1 MSDDVI
7 ASKQV
12 QSILEFDKI
21 VAATEGHCLT
31 PMGKEALHRRQP
43 VSDPV
48 RIDRLRE
55 ESAEMLTVLRS
66 GNGFPI
72 LRVPDIRPHIES
84 AGLEGSF
91 LDPAEF
97 LQIGEFLSAVDGLL
111 RFSRVSES
119 AFPRLESYL
128 EGLSAVYQLRTAID
142 RAISPE
148 ADVRDNA
155 SPELNR
161 IRKER
166 RSARDA
172 VVSRLERMLE
182 KRQTDPSRMDDVIT
196 LRNDRFVIPMRE
208 GDPAAN
214 DGVIQD
220 RSSSGATLYVEP
232 MKVVELN
239 NRLRRLSMEETREVE
254 RILRGLTDMVR
265 ENRFALIDD
274 AAIYG
279 DLDAVHATAQFG
291 IHTNGNVVHRIDSA
305 DLDLVDARHP
315 LLVLQAR
322 ELRRKYPNDPPQTI
336 VPMSVALDD
345 STSTIV
351 ITGPNTGGKTVAL
364 KTIGVL
370 VLMAQAGWPIPA
382 RENSKVG
389 VFTRLIADIGDEQS
403 IESSLSTFSSHLTR
417 INDALRSADERT
429 LVLLDEL
436 GAGTDP
442 KEGAALGEAIILEL
456 TERRARLIVTTH
468 HTALKTLAQ
477 FNAQIANAALQFD
490 PETLSP
496 TYHFRV
502 GLPGASYAIDIARRL
517 GLPETVTK
525 RAESLVDEQEKDL
538 SRLLIELDERLVAVR
553 NREAELD
560 KSTKAA
566 AALEDL
572 FRSRMAKIE
581 QLEKERK
588 SEALAEAESIV
599 QNTRREMER
608 LVREIRESQAERQR
622 VKETHRTL
630 ADTARKIKEERREI
644 VPPADTRPKRQEGP
658 LAVGDQVW
666 IESFKREG
674 EIVSIDNDK
683 EQVKVQLGDFLYTMD
698 RDAVERVESAAAG
711 PGAGRAKVTV
721 RGGYG
726 EPTADVGPEISL
738 RGLSAEDA
746 LEMLDRYLDE
756 ARLAGWNE
764 VRIVHGKGEGILRR
778 AVGEFLTRDARV
790 IDKRLG
796 HWNEG
801 GDGVTLARLKP
812 E

>member
-1 MSDDVI
+1 MSDGVI
-7 ASKQV
+7 ASTQV
-12 QSILEFDKI
+12 QAILEFDKI
-21 VAATEGHCLT
+21 VAATEGLCLT
-31 PMGKEALHRRQP
+31 PMGKEALRRRQP
-43 VSDPV
+43 TADIE

-55 ESAEMLTVLRS
+55 EVREMLTVLRT
-66 GNGFPI
+66 GAGFPI
-72 LRVPDIRPHIES
+72 VRVPDIRPFIER

-91 LDPAEF
+91 LEPGQF
-97 LQIGEFLSAVDGLL
+97 LQIGEFLSAIDELL
-111 RFSRVSES
+111 RFSRVSEV
-119 AFPRLESYL
+119 AFPRLEAYL
-128 EGLSAVYQLRTAID
+128 EGLSAVYPLRTAID

-155 SPELNR
+155 SPELKR

-166 RSARDA
+166 RGARDA
-172 VVSRLERMLE
+172 VVARLERMLDE
-182 KRQTDPSRMDDVIT
+182 RSTDPSRMDDLIT

-208 GDPAAN
+208 GDPRAN

-239 NRLRRLSMEETREVE
+239 NRLRRLSMEESREVE

-265 ENRFALIDD
+265 ENRFALTDD
-274 AAIYG
+274 SSIYG

-291 IHTNGNVVHRIDSA
+291 VNTNGNVVNRLDAAEI
-305 DLDLVDARHP
+305 DLVDARHP

-322 ELRRKYPNDPPQTI
+322 EQRRTHPDDPPMDV
-336 VPMSVALDD
+336 VPMSVSLGRD
-345 STSTIV
+345 TSTII

-364 KTIGVL
+364 KTIGLL

-382 RENSKVG
+382 KENSKVG

-403 IESSLSTFSSHLTR
+403 IESSLSTFSSHLAR
-417 INDALRSADERT
+417 INDALRTADDRS

-442 KEGAALGEAIILEL
+442 KEGAALGEAIVLEL
-456 TERRARLIVTTH
+456 TERGARLIVTTH

-477 FNAQIANAALQFD
+477 QSAHIANAALEFD
-490 PETLSP
+490 PSTLSP
-496 TYHFRV
+496 TYRFRV

-517 GLPETVTK
+517 GLPDHVTK
-525 RAESLVDEQEKDL
+525 RAESLVDAQEKDL
-538 SRLLIELDERLVAVR
+538 SRLLIELDERLMSVR

-572 FRSRMAKIE
+572 FRARMAKIE
-581 QLEKERK
+581 QLEKEKK
-588 SEALAEAESIV
+588 SEALAQAESIV

-608 LVREIRESQAERQR
+608 LVKEIRESQAERQR
-622 VKETHRTL
+622 VKETHRAL
-630 ADTARKIKEERREI
+630 ADTARKIKDERRE
-644 VPPADTRPKRQEGP
+644 VAPQPEQRPKRQEGP
-658 LAVGDQVW
+658 LSVGDRVW
-666 IESFKREG
+666 IESFKREA
-674 EIVSIDNDK
+674 EVVTIDDDK
-683 EQVKVQLGDFLYTMD
+683 EQVKVQLGDFLYTID
-698 RDAVERVESAAAG
+698 RDAVERIESK
-711 PGAGRAKVTV
+711 PVDDSKRVKITV
-721 RGGYG
+721 KGGHG
-726 EPTADVGPEISL
+726 VPTSEVGPEISL

-746 LEMLDRYLDE
+746 LEVLDRYLDE

-778 AVGEFLTRDARV
+778 AVGEYLSRDARV
-790 IDKRLG
+790 VEKRLG

-801 GDGVTLARLKP
+801 GDGVTLAKLTP
-812 E
+812 ES

>member
-1 MSDDVI
+1 MSNGVI
-7 ASKQV
+7 ATKQV

-21 VAATEGHCLT
+21 VASTEALCLT
-31 PMGKEALHRRQP
+31 PMGKEALRKRLP
-43 VSDPV
+43 TAEFD

-55 ESAEMLTVLRS
+55 EVSEMLTVLRS
-66 GNGFPI
+66 GDGFPI
-72 LRVPDIRPHIES
+72 VRVPDIRPYIES

-91 LDPAEF
+91 LDPAQF
-97 LQIGEFLSAVDGLL
+97 LQIGEFLSAIEELL
-111 RFSRVSES
+111 RFSRVSE
-119 AFPRLESYL
+119 AVFPRLEAYL
-128 EGLSAVYQLRTAID
+128 EGLSAVFHLRTAVD

-166 RSARDA
+166 RGARDA

-182 KRQTDPSRMDDVIT
+182 KRQTDPSRMDDLIT

-208 GDPAAN
+208 GDPGAN

-220 RSSSGATLYVEP
+220 RSGSGATLYVEP

-254 RILRGLTDMVR
+254 RILRGLTDIVR
-265 ENRFALIDD
+265 DSRFALTDD
-274 AAIYG
+274 ASIYG
-279 DLDAVHATAQFG
+279 DLDAIHATAQFG
-291 IHTNGNVVHRIDSA
+291 LNSDGNVVGRLDRA
-305 DLDLVDARHP
+305 DLDLIEAHHP
-315 LLVLQAR
+315 LLVLQAH
-322 ELRRKYPNDPPQTI
+322 ELKHKYPDDPPFKV
-336 VPMSVALDD
+336 VPMDVTLGESM
-345 STSTIV
+345 SSII

-364 KTIGVL
+364 KTIGLL

-382 RENSKVG
+382 KDTSKVG

-417 INDALRSADERT
+417 INDALRSADDRS

-442 KEGAALGEAIILEL
+442 KEGAALGEAIVLEL

-477 FNAQIANAALQFD
+477 HSPHIENAALQFD
-490 PETLSP
+490 PGTLSP

-517 GLPETVTK
+517 GLPENVTT
-525 RAESLVDEQEKDL
+525 RAESLVDAQEKDL
-538 SRLLIELDERLVAVR
+538 SKLLVELDERLMSVR

-566 AALEDL
+566 SALEDL
-572 FRSRMAKIE
+572 FRSRMARIE
-581 QLEKERK
+581 ELEKEK
-588 SEALAEAESIV
+588 KTEALAEAESIV

-608 LVREIRESQAERQR
+608 LVKEIRESQAERQR
-622 VKETHRTL
+622 VKESHRAL
-630 ADTARKIKEERREI
+630 ADTARRIKDVKRE
-644 VPPADTRPKRQEGP
+644 VAPEPEPRPKRQDGP
-658 LAVGDQVW
+658 IGVGDRVW
-666 IESFKREG
+666 IETFKREA
-674 EIVSIDNDK
+674 EVVSIDNDK
-683 EQVKVQLGDFLYTMD
+683 EQVKVQLGDFMYTMD
-698 RDAVERVESAAAG
+698 RDAVERVESK
-711 PGAGRAKVTV
+711 PTDDSKRVTINV

-726 EPTADVGPEISL
+726 GSTSDVGPEVSL

-746 LEMLDRYLDE
+746 LEVLDRYLDE

-764 VRIVHGKGEGILRR
+764 VRIVHGRGEGILRR
-778 AVGEFLTRDARV
+778 AVGEYLTRDSRV
-790 IDKRLG
+790 IEKRLG

-801 GDGVTLARLKP
+801 GDGVTLARLVP
-812 E
+812 A